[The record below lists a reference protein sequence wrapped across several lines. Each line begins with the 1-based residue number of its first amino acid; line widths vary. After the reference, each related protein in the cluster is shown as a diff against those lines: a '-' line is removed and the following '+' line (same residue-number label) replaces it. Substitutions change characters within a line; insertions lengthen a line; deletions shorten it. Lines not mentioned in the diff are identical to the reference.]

1 MKIKLVND
9 NITSDYTKNL
19 LRARGVDNIDDF
31 LSPSEKNL
39 QSWEDLDNIKLGI
52 DLVKNTINDKKPYA
66 ILIDPDNDG
75 FTSFAILYQYLK
87 RLNPEKEIEYFVHS
101 AKQHGLEDTYQV
113 FQDKEYSVVFL
124 PDSSSN
130 DGVFAKE
137 INAPICVIDHHEI
150 DNEPSDNMI
159 VINNQSSAKYKN
171 KYLSGAG
178 MVWQFCR
185 AMDYYFGH
193 EWAYDYTDLAA
204 VGICGDAMS
213 GLEIENQYIWSYGF
227 SHINNFFLKTLIDK
241 QNFSM
246 KGIVNPTTVA
256 FYISPLLNAVTRVGT
271 TEEKLHMAEAFINGE
286 KLIPSNKKGHKGEL
300 VALAAEA
307 TRECVNAKSRQARI
321 LDNIEEKID
330 IKINK
335 KDLLINKVLF
345 VELDDDDDF
354 PSTLNGLLATRLT
367 NKYSRP
373 AIVARANDDGYIRGS
388 ARAIKTENMDSFKQY
403 LEESERSYEVNP
415 TTTMLAF
422 GCSISSY
429 NLDKFF
435 SYSND
440 SLKDVELG
448 EKCYSVNFIRDAMD
462 NDIDNLIRDVGEYG
476 YIWSNQNDEP
486 TLYIDNI
493 ILSTNEIQIIGTNR
507 DTVKFTKNGITYIK
521 FKANE
526 LIDELSGMKD
536 IIMKIVGRCNINEW
550 NGIKNPQII
559 IDDYEII
566 DNMYGF

>member
-19 LRARGVDNIDDF
+19 LRSRGVDNVDEF

-39 QSWEDLDNIKLGI
+39 QSWEDLDNIKLGV

-113 FQDKEYSVVFL
+113 FQDKDYSVVFL

-130 DGVFAKE
+130 DGAFAKE

-373 AIVARANDDGYIRGS
+373 TIVARANDDGYIRGS

-403 LEESERSYEVNP
+403 LEESEMFEYVLGHP
-415 TTTMLAF
+415 LAF

-462 NDIDNLIRDVGEYG
+462 NDIDNLIRDVGEYE

>member
-19 LRARGVDNIDDF
+19 LRSRGVDNVDEF
-31 LSPSEKNL
+31 LLPSEKNL
-39 QSWEDLDNIKLGI
+39 QSWEDLDNIKLGV

-87 RLNPEKEIEYFVHS
+87 RLNPEKEIEYFIHS

-113 FQDKEYSVVFL
+113 FQDKEYSIVFL

-159 VINNQSSAKYKN
+159 VINNQSSMKYKN

-271 TEEKLHMAEAFINGE
+271 TEEKLHMAEAFINGG

-403 LEESERSYEVNP
+403 LEESEMFEYVLGHP
-415 TTTMLAF
+415 LAF
-422 GCSISSY
+422 GCSISNY

-507 DTVKFTKNGITYIK
+507 DTVKFIKNGITYIK

-550 NGIKNPQII
+550 NGIKNSQII

-566 DNMYGF
+566 DNMYSF

>member
-19 LRARGVDNIDDF
+19 LRSRGVDNVDEF
-31 LSPSEKNL
+31 LLPSEKNL
-39 QSWEDLDNIKLGI
+39 QSWEDLDNIKLGV

-113 FQDKEYSVVFL
+113 FQDKEYSIVFL

-150 DNEPSDNMI
+150 DNEPSNNMI

-354 PSTLNGLLATRLT
+354 PSALNGLLATRLT

-403 LEESERSYEVNP
+403 LEESEMFEYVLGHP
-415 TTTMLAF
+415 LAF

-507 DTVKFTKNGITYIK
+507 DTVKFIKNGITYIK
-521 FKANE
+521 FHA
-526 LIDELSGMKD
+526 KD
-536 IIMKIVGRCNINEW
+536 IIPLLNQYEEMRINLIGKGNLNEW
-550 NGIKNPQII
+550 GGRQIPQLFIE
-559 IDDYEII
+559 DLEVFDSAL
-566 DNMYGF
+566 DF

>member
-19 LRARGVDNIDDF
+19 LRSRGVDNVDEF
-31 LSPSEKNL
+31 LLPSEKNL
-39 QSWEDLDNIKLGI
+39 QSWEDLDNIKLGV
-52 DLVKNTINDKKPYA
+52 DLVKNTINDKKSYA

-87 RLNPEKEIEYFVHS
+87 RLNPEKEIEYFIHS

-113 FQDKEYSVVFL
+113 FQDKEYSIVFL

-403 LEESERSYEVNP
+403 LEESEMFEYVLGHP
-415 TTTMLAF
+415 LAF

-486 TLYIDNI
+486 ILYIDNI

>member
-39 QSWEDLDNIKLGI
+39 QSWEDLDNIKLGV

-150 DNEPSDNMI
+150 DNEPSNNMI

-403 LEESERSYEVNP
+403 LEESEMFEYVLGHP
-415 TTTMLAF
+415 LAF

-550 NGIKNPQII
+550 NGIKNSQII

>member
-19 LRARGVDNIDDF
+19 LRSRGVDNVDEF
-31 LSPSEKNL
+31 LLPSEKNL
-39 QSWEDLDNIKLGI
+39 QSWEDLDNIKLGV

-403 LEESERSYEVNP
+403 LEESEMFEYVLGHP
-415 TTTMLAF
+415 LAF

-493 ILSTNEIQIIGTNR
+493 ILSANEIQIIGTNR
-507 DTVKFTKNGITYIK
+507 DTVKFIKNGITYIK

>member
-19 LRARGVDNIDDF
+19 LRSRGVDNIDDF

-39 QSWEDLDNIKLGI
+39 QSWEDLDNIKLGV

-137 INAPICVIDHHEI
+137 INVPICVIDHHEI

-403 LEESERSYEVNP
+403 LEESEMFEYVLGHP
-415 TTTMLAF
+415 LAF

-507 DTVKFTKNGITYIK
+507 DTVKFIKNGITYIK

-526 LIDELSGMKD
+526 LIDELSGMKN

>member
-19 LRARGVDNIDDF
+19 LRSRGVDNIDDF

-39 QSWEDLDNIKLGI
+39 QSWEDLDNIKLGV

-373 AIVARANDDGYIRGS
+373 TIVARANDDGYIRGS

-403 LEESERSYEVNP
+403 LEESEMFEYVLGHP
-415 TTTMLAF
+415 LAF

-462 NDIDNLIRDVGEYG
+462 NDIDNLIRDVGEYE

-526 LIDELSGMKD
+526 LIGELSGMKD

>member
-19 LRARGVDNIDDF
+19 LRSRGVDNIDDF

-39 QSWEDLDNIKLGI
+39 QSWEDLDNIKLGV

-87 RLNPEKEIEYFVHS
+87 RLNSEKEIEYFVHS

-403 LEESERSYEVNP
+403 LEESEMFEYVLGHP
-415 TTTMLAF
+415 LAF

-493 ILSTNEIQIIGTNR
+493 ILSANEIQIIGTNR
-507 DTVKFTKNGITYIK
+507 DTVKFIKNGITYIK

-550 NGIKNPQII
+550 NGIKNSQII

>member
-19 LRARGVDNIDDF
+19 LRSRGVDNVDEF
-31 LSPSEKNL
+31 LLPSEKNL
-39 QSWEDLDNIKLGI
+39 QSWEDLDNIKLGV

-87 RLNPEKEIEYFVHS
+87 RLNPEKEIEYFIHS

-113 FQDKEYSVVFL
+113 FQDKEYSIVFL

-185 AMDYYFGH
+185 AMDYYFRH

-373 AIVARANDDGYIRGS
+373 TIVARANDDGYIRGS

-403 LEESERSYEVNP
+403 LEESEMFEYVLGHP
-415 TTTMLAF
+415 LAF

-507 DTVKFTKNGITYIK
+507 DTVKFIKNGITYIK

-550 NGIKNPQII
+550 NGIKNSQII

>member
-39 QSWEDLDNIKLGI
+39 QSWEDLDNIKLGV

-373 AIVARANDDGYIRGS
+373 TIVARANDDGYIRGS

-403 LEESERSYEVNP
+403 LEESEMFEYVLGHP
-415 TTTMLAF
+415 LAF

-526 LIDELSGMKD
+526 LIDELSGMKN

>member
-19 LRARGVDNIDDF
+19 LRSRGVDNIDDF

-39 QSWEDLDNIKLGI
+39 QSWEDLDNIKLGV

-113 FQDKEYSVVFL
+113 FQDKEYSIVFL

-403 LEESERSYEVNP
+403 LEESEMFEYVLGHP
-415 TTTMLAF
+415 LAF

-435 SYSND
+435 SYSNN

-486 TLYIDNI
+486 ILYIDNI

>member
-39 QSWEDLDNIKLGI
+39 QSWEDLDNIKLGV

-150 DNEPSDNMI
+150 DKEPSDNMI
-159 VINNQSSAKYKN
+159 VINNQSSMKYKN

-403 LEESERSYEVNP
+403 LEESEMFEYVLGHP
-415 TTTMLAF
+415 LAF

-507 DTVKFTKNGITYIK
+507 DTVKFIKNGITYIK

-550 NGIKNPQII
+550 NGIKNSQII

>member
-19 LRARGVDNIDDF
+19 LRSRGVDNIDDF

-39 QSWEDLDNIKLGI
+39 QSWEDLDNIKLGV

-373 AIVARANDDGYIRGS
+373 TIVARANDDGYIRGS

-403 LEESERSYEVNP
+403 LEESEMFEYVLGHP
-415 TTTMLAF
+415 LAF

-507 DTVKFTKNGITYIK
+507 DTVKFIKNGITYIK

-550 NGIKNPQII
+550 NGIKNSQII

>member
-19 LRARGVDNIDDF
+19 LRSRGVDNVDDF
-31 LSPSEKNL
+31 LSPTEENL
-39 QSWEDLDNIKLGI
+39 QSWEDLDNIKLGV

-159 VINNQSSAKYKN
+159 VINNQSSMKYKN

-403 LEESERSYEVNP
+403 LEESEMFEYVLGHP
-415 TTTMLAF
+415 LAF

-486 TLYIDNI
+486 ILYIDNI

-507 DTVKFTKNGITYIK
+507 DTVKFIKNGITYIK

-526 LIDELSGMKD
+526 LIDELSGMKN

>member
-19 LRARGVDNIDDF
+19 LRSRGVDNVDEF
-31 LSPSEKNL
+31 LLPSEKNL
-39 QSWEDLDNIKLGI
+39 QSWEDLDNIKLGV

-150 DNEPSDNMI
+150 DNEPSNNMI

-388 ARAIKTENMDSFKQY
+388 ARAIKTENMESFKQY
-403 LEESERSYEVNP
+403 LEESEMFEYVLGHP
-415 TTTMLAF
+415 LAF
-422 GCSISSY
+422 GCSISNY

>member
-19 LRARGVDNIDDF
+19 LRSRGVDNIDDF

-39 QSWEDLDNIKLGI
+39 QSWEDLDNIKLGV

-87 RLNPEKEIEYFVHS
+87 RLNPEKEIEYFIHS

-113 FQDKEYSVVFL
+113 FQDKEYSIVFL

-403 LEESERSYEVNP
+403 LEESEMFEYVLGHP
-415 TTTMLAF
+415 LAF
-422 GCSISSY
+422 GCSISNY

-507 DTVKFTKNGITYIK
+507 DTVKFIKNGITYIK

-550 NGIKNPQII
+550 NGIKNSQII

>member
-39 QSWEDLDNIKLGI
+39 QSWEDLDNIKLGV

-87 RLNPEKEIEYFVHS
+87 RLNPEKEIEYFIHS

-403 LEESERSYEVNP
+403 LEESEMFEYVLGHP
-415 TTTMLAF
+415 LAF
-422 GCSISSY
+422 GCSISNY

-507 DTVKFTKNGITYIK
+507 DTVKFIKNGITYIK

>member
-19 LRARGVDNIDDF
+19 LQSRGVDNIDDF

-39 QSWEDLDNIKLGI
+39 QSWEDLDNIKLGV

-373 AIVARANDDGYIRGS
+373 TIVARANDDGYIRGS
-388 ARAIKTENMDSFKQY
+388 ARAIKTESMDSFKQY
-403 LEESERSYEVNP
+403 LEESEMFEYVLGHP
-415 TTTMLAF
+415 LAF

-507 DTVKFTKNGITYIK
+507 DTVKFIKNGITYIK

-526 LIDELSGMKD
+526 LIDELSGMKN

>member
-19 LRARGVDNIDDF
+19 LRARGVDNIDEF
-31 LSPSEKNL
+31 LLPSEKNL
-39 QSWEDLDNIKLGI
+39 QSWEDLDNIKLGV

-87 RLNPEKEIEYFVHS
+87 RLNPEKEIEYFIHS

-113 FQDKEYSVVFL
+113 FQDKEYSIVFL

-159 VINNQSSAKYKN
+159 VINNQSSANYKN

-403 LEESERSYEVNP
+403 LEESEMFEYVLGHP
-415 TTTMLAF
+415 LAF
-422 GCSISSY
+422 GCSISNY

-507 DTVKFTKNGITYIK
+507 DTVKFIKNGITYIK

>member
-19 LRARGVDNIDDF
+19 LRSRGVDNIDDF

-39 QSWEDLDNIKLGI
+39 QSWEDLDNIKLGV

-87 RLNPEKEIEYFVHS
+87 RLNPEKEIEYFIHS

-113 FQDKEYSVVFL
+113 FQDKEYSIVFL

-403 LEESERSYEVNP
+403 LEESEMFEYVLGHP
-415 TTTMLAF
+415 LAF

-486 TLYIDNI
+486 ILYIDNI

>member
-19 LRARGVDNIDDF
+19 LRSRGVDNIDDF

-39 QSWEDLDNIKLGI
+39 QSWEDLDNIKLGV

-137 INAPICVIDHHEI
+137 INARICVIDHHEI

-256 FYISPLLNAVTRVGT
+256 FYISPLLNAATRVGT

-373 AIVARANDDGYIRGS
+373 TIVARANDDGYIRGS

-403 LEESERSYEVNP
+403 LEESEMFEYVLGHP
-415 TTTMLAF
+415 LAF

-486 TLYIDNI
+486 ILYIDNI

>member
-19 LRARGVDNIDDF
+19 LRSRGVDNVDEF
-31 LSPSEKNL
+31 LSPSKKNL
-39 QSWEDLDNIKLGI
+39 QSWEDLDNIKLGV

-403 LEESERSYEVNP
+403 LEESEMFEYVLGHP
-415 TTTMLAF
+415 LAF

-462 NDIDNLIRDVGEYG
+462 NDIDNLIRDVGEYE

>member
-39 QSWEDLDNIKLGI
+39 QSWEDLDNIKLGV

-373 AIVARANDDGYIRGS
+373 TIVARANDDGYIRGS

-403 LEESERSYEVNP
+403 LEESEMFEYVLGHP
-415 TTTMLAF
+415 LAF

-462 NDIDNLIRDVGEYG
+462 NDIDNLIRDVGEYE

>member
-1 MKIKLVND
+1 
-9 NITSDYTKNL
+9 
-19 LRARGVDNIDDF
+19 
-31 LSPSEKNL
+31 
-39 QSWEDLDNIKLGI
+39 
-52 DLVKNTINDKKPYA
+52 
-66 ILIDPDNDG
+66 
-75 FTSFAILYQYLK
+75 
-87 RLNPEKEIEYFVHS
+87 
-101 AKQHGLEDTYQV
+101 
-113 FQDKEYSVVFL
+113 
-124 PDSSSN
+124 
-130 DGVFAKE
+130 
-137 INAPICVIDHHEI
+137 
-150 DNEPSDNMI
+150 MI

-403 LEESERSYEVNP
+403 LEESEMFEYVLGHP
-415 TTTMLAF
+415 LAF

-486 TLYIDNI
+486 ILYIDNI

>member
-19 LRARGVDNIDDF
+19 LRSRGVDNVDEF
-31 LSPSEKNL
+31 LLPSEKNL
-39 QSWEDLDNIKLGI
+39 QSWEDLDNIKLGV

-113 FQDKEYSVVFL
+113 FQDKEYSIVFL

-354 PSTLNGLLATRLT
+354 PSALNGLLATRLT

-403 LEESERSYEVNP
+403 LEESEMFEYVLGHP
-415 TTTMLAF
+415 LAF

-507 DTVKFTKNGITYIK
+507 DTVKFIKNGITYIK
-521 FKANE
+521 FKAND
-526 LIDELSGMKD
+526 LISELSGMKD

>member
-19 LRARGVDNIDDF
+19 LRSRGVDNVDEF
-31 LSPSEKNL
+31 LLPSEKNL
-39 QSWEDLDNIKLGI
+39 QSWEDLDNIKLGV

-403 LEESERSYEVNP
+403 LEESEMFEYVLGHP
-415 TTTMLAF
+415 LAF
-422 GCSISSY
+422 GCSISNY

-507 DTVKFTKNGITYIK
+507 DTVKFIKNGITYIK

>member
-19 LRARGVDNIDDF
+19 LRSRGVDNVDEF
-31 LSPSEKNL
+31 LLPSEKNL
-39 QSWEDLDNIKLGI
+39 QSWEDLDNIKLGV

-87 RLNPEKEIEYFVHS
+87 RLNPEKEIEYFIHS

-113 FQDKEYSVVFL
+113 FQDKEYSIVFL

-150 DNEPSDNMI
+150 DNEPSNNMI

-185 AMDYYFGH
+185 AMDYYFRH

-403 LEESERSYEVNP
+403 LEESEMFEYVLGHP
-415 TTTMLAF
+415 LAF

-507 DTVKFTKNGITYIK
+507 DTVKFIKNGITYIK

-550 NGIKNPQII
+550 NGIKNSQII

>member
-19 LRARGVDNIDDF
+19 LRSRGVDNVDEF
-31 LSPSEKNL
+31 LLPSEKNL
-39 QSWEDLDNIKLGI
+39 QSWEDLDNIKLGV

-403 LEESERSYEVNP
+403 LEESEMFEYVLGHP
-415 TTTMLAF
+415 LAF

-507 DTVKFTKNGITYIK
+507 DTVKFIKNGITYIK

-550 NGIKNPQII
+550 NGIKNSQII

>member
-19 LRARGVDNIDDF
+19 LRSRGVDNVDEF
-31 LSPSEKNL
+31 LLPSEKNL
-39 QSWEDLDNIKLGI
+39 QSWEDLDNIKLGV

-373 AIVARANDDGYIRGS
+373 TIVARANDDGYIRGS

-403 LEESERSYEVNP
+403 LEESEMFEYVLGHP
-415 TTTMLAF
+415 LAF

-462 NDIDNLIRDVGEYG
+462 NDIDNLIRDVGEYE

-493 ILSTNEIQIIGTNR
+493 ILSANEIQIIGTNR
-507 DTVKFTKNGITYIK
+507 DTVKFIKNGITYIK

-566 DNMYGF
+566 DNIYGF

>member
-39 QSWEDLDNIKLGI
+39 QSWEDLDNIKLGV

-373 AIVARANDDGYIRGS
+373 TIVARANEDGYIRGS

-403 LEESERSYEVNP
+403 LEESEMFEYVLGHP
-415 TTTMLAF
+415 LAF

-526 LIDELSGMKD
+526 LIDELSGMKN

>member
-19 LRARGVDNIDDF
+19 LRSRGVDNVDEF
-31 LSPSEKNL
+31 LLPSEKNL
-39 QSWEDLDNIKLGI
+39 QSWEDLDNIKLGV

-113 FQDKEYSVVFL
+113 FQDKDYSVVFL

-403 LEESERSYEVNP
+403 LEESEMFEYVLGHP
-415 TTTMLAF
+415 LAF
-422 GCSISSY
+422 GCSISNY

-507 DTVKFTKNGITYIK
+507 DTVKFIKNGITYIK

>member
-39 QSWEDLDNIKLGI
+39 QSWEDLDNIKLGV

-87 RLNPEKEIEYFVHS
+87 RLNPEKEIEYFIHS

-113 FQDKEYSVVFL
+113 FQDKEYSIVFL

-403 LEESERSYEVNP
+403 LEESEMFEYVLGHP
-415 TTTMLAF
+415 LAF

-435 SYSND
+435 SYSNN

-462 NDIDNLIRDVGEYG
+462 NDIDNLIRDIGEYG

-486 TLYIDNI
+486 ILYIDNI

>member
-19 LRARGVDNIDDF
+19 LRSRGVDNIDDF

-39 QSWEDLDNIKLGI
+39 QSWEDLDNIKLGV

-227 SHINNFFLKTLIDK
+227 NHINNFFLKTLIDK

-403 LEESERSYEVNP
+403 LEESEMFEYVLGHP
-415 TTTMLAF
+415 LAF
-422 GCSISSY
+422 GCSISNY

-507 DTVKFTKNGITYIK
+507 DTVKFIKNGITYIK

-550 NGIKNPQII
+550 NGIKNSQII

>member
-19 LRARGVDNIDDF
+19 LRSRGVDNIDDF

-39 QSWEDLDNIKLGI
+39 QSWEDLDNIKLGV

-137 INAPICVIDHHEI
+137 INTPICVIDHHEI

-373 AIVARANDDGYIRGS
+373 TIVARANDDGYIRGS
-388 ARAIKTENMDSFKQY
+388 ARAIKTESMDSFKQY
-403 LEESERSYEVNP
+403 LEESEMFEYVLGHP
-415 TTTMLAF
+415 LAF

>member
-39 QSWEDLDNIKLGI
+39 QSWEDLDNIKLGV

-87 RLNPEKEIEYFVHS
+87 RLNPEKEIEYFIHS
-101 AKQHGLEDTYQV
+101 AKRHGLEDTYQV
-113 FQDKEYSVVFL
+113 FQDKEYSIVFL

-403 LEESERSYEVNP
+403 LEESEMFEYVLGHP
-415 TTTMLAF
+415 LAF

>member
-39 QSWEDLDNIKLGI
+39 QSWEDLDNIKLGV

-150 DNEPSDNMI
+150 DNEPSNNMI

-403 LEESERSYEVNP
+403 LEESEMFEYVLGHP
-415 TTTMLAF
+415 LAF

-462 NDIDNLIRDVGEYG
+462 NDIDNLIRDVGEYE

-550 NGIKNPQII
+550 NGIKNSQII

>member
-39 QSWEDLDNIKLGI
+39 QSWEDLDNIKLGV

-150 DNEPSDNMI
+150 DNEPSNNMI

-403 LEESERSYEVNP
+403 LEESEMFEYVLGHP
-415 TTTMLAF
+415 LAF

-462 NDIDNLIRDVGEYG
+462 NDIDNLIRDVGKYG

-507 DTVKFTKNGITYIK
+507 DTVKFIKNGITYIK

>member
-39 QSWEDLDNIKLGI
+39 QSWEDLDNIKLGV

-87 RLNPEKEIEYFVHS
+87 RLNPEKEIEYFIHS

-113 FQDKEYSVVFL
+113 FQDKEYSIVFL

-403 LEESERSYEVNP
+403 LEESEMFEYVLGHP
-415 TTTMLAF
+415 LAF

-507 DTVKFTKNGITYIK
+507 DTVKFIKNGITYIK